1 MEEFIFLTL
10 RLRNIGVPYLKRCKF
25 FLLAVPLIAI
35 LVFFF
40 WWKENLK
47 PVSSESGIESTIVV
61 TRGQN
66 FSSVA
71 SALKKQS
78 LIRNVLAFKM
88 LAAVKG
94 SSEKIQ
100 AGIFVLNSSYTSNQ
114 ILEALTHGKT
124 DVWLTFPEGLRK
136 EEYAKLLSD
145 KVVGFDDKLFLQ
157 LVSADE
163 GYLFPDT
170 YLIPESVTPQKM
182 REMLLDNFSGKF
194 TEEMES
200 AASRIGFTKSE
211 IVTLSSLVE
220 REAKK
225 KEDRPIVAGIIIKR
239 LRSSWPLQIDATL
252 QYALATKNCGNN
264 IDCLWWPSVDA
275 GDKSI
280 ASPYNSYENG
290 GLPPGPICNP
300 GLVSINSVIN
310 FEESPYWFYLSDKK
324 GNIYY
329 AKTIQEHNKNIQ
341 KYIIGND

>member
-1 MEEFIFLTL
+1 M
-10 RLRNIGVPYLKRCKF
+10 PYLKRCKF
-25 FLLAVPLIAI
+25 FLLIIPLIVVAGS
-35 LVFFF
+35 FF
-40 WWKENLK
+40 WWKENLG
-47 PVSSESGIESTIVV
+47 PVSSRPGIESAIVV
-61 TRGQN
+61 KRGQN

-71 SALKKQS
+71 LALKQQN
-78 LIRNVLAFKM
+78 LIRSVLAFKM

-100 AGIFVLNSSYTSNQ
+100 AGVFVLNSSYTADQ
-114 ILEALTHGKT
+114 ILGALTHGKT
-124 DVWLTFPEGLRK
+124 DVWLTFPEGWRK
-136 EEYAKLLSD
+136 EEYAKLLAD
-145 KVVGFDDKLFLQ
+145 KIVGFDDKLFLQ

-182 REMLLDNFSGKF
+182 KEMLLDNFSGKF
-194 TEEMES
+194 TKEMES
-200 AASRIGFTKSE
+200 AASRAGFAKDE
-211 IVTLSSLVE
+211 VVILSSLVE

-239 LRSSWPLQIDATL
+239 LRSNWPLQIDATL
-252 QYALATKNCGNN
+252 QYALATKSCGNN

-290 GLPPGPICNP
+290 GLPPDPICNP
-300 GLVSINSVIN
+300 GLASINSVIN
-310 FEESPYWFYLSDKK
+310 SEESPYWFYLSDKK

-329 AKTIQEHNKNIQ
+329 AKTIQEHNQNIQ